1 MIPADKPK
9 HVSITTSADGNIA
22 VQGQNVTLTCDVSE
36 AKPPVSEYRFYLN
49 DSILTTVTDADI
61 FTIHDVKRSEHFGK
75 YKCMAH
81 NDAGDGESDV
91 IVLNITGKSLLIGE

>member
-49 DSILTTVTDADI
+49 DSFLATVTDVNI
-61 FTIHDVKRSEHFGK
+61 FTIYGVKRSQHLGK
-75 YKCMAH
+75 YKCTAR
-81 NDAGDGESDV
+81 NDAGDGESDS